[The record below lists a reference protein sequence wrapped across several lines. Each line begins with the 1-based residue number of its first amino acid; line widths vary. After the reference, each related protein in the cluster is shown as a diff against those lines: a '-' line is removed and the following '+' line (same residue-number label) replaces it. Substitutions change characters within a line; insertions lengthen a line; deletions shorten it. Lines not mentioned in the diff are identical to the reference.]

1 VPSGGSSR
9 EQYWETSLSLA
20 RRAFEARNAKTAA
33 LALAQALG
41 DALRMTE
48 DCHRQFTR
56 RGFQPLPDETF
67 NDWQSFLIALYEG
80 SRIYVQ
86 HATLVRSSTGSMLTE
101 LQAVLEAAMVA
112 MVELQAMGTARPS
125 KRTRELLLEKLGKL
139 EDRLGAANDK
149 LTGQHEGDDPAEF
162 PVGTTAQESVDVPLI
177 GRIAAGVPILAVES
191 IEDVFPLPRRLVGH
205 GRLFI
210 VQVVGDSM
218 IDARIADG
226 DWVVVRQQSMAE
238 NGEIVAAMIDGEVT
252 VKEFRWTSDGHRLL
266 VPRNP
271 RFGPIPGDD
280 AAILGKVVTV
290 LRRT

>member
-1 VPSGGSSR
+1 VPGEGSSR

-20 RRAFEARNAKTAA
+20 RREFEARNAKTAA

-56 RGFQPLPDETF
+56 RGFRPLPDETF
-67 NDWQSFLIALYEG
+67 DDWQSFLIA
-80 SRIYVQ
+80 
-86 HATLVRSSTGSMLTE
+86 GSMLAE
-101 LQAVLEAAMVA
+101 LQAVSEAAMVA

-139 EDRLGAANDK
+139 EDKLGAANDK

-162 PVGTTAQESVDVPLI
+162 PVGVTAQDPVDVPLV

-226 DWVVVRQQSMAE
+226 DWVVVRQQSVAE
-238 NGEIVAAMIDGEVT
+238 IGEIVAAMIDGEVT
-252 VKEFRWTSDGHRLL
+252 VKELRWTADGHRLL

-271 RFGPIPGDD
+271 RFEPIPGDD